1 MENSNEIVNNNSINE
16 VNFDSISNL
25 PSDSYNFLNNLA
37 INPVVL
43 VILIVV
49 ILFYFIL
56 FGTLKR
62 DDNSNISP
70 GTGSGFLEALIW
82 SLFIILLLVNGVSY
96 FFNTNV
102 FASIKNIFSNTP
114 ELNIVLEN
122 TNNSIDGS
130 VNPDAP
136 EEEKVFENP
145 LQKEVYHISDNKYN
159 YNEAKAVCKAFD
171 GELASYEQ
179 IEDAYEKGANWCSY
193 GWSADQLALFPT
205 NLKLWK
211 KLQKKESNKNAC
223 GRPGINGGY
232 IANPDIRFGVN
243 CYGNKPLIT
252 STERNLMKNSSITP
266 KTKKDIEFDNM
277 VKKFKYKLKDILVS
291 PFNSQNWNEK
301 YI

>member
-1 MENSNEIVNNNSINE
+1 MENSNKIVNNNSINE

-62 DDNSNISP
+62 DDNSNITP

-114 ELNIVLEN
+114 ELNIVL
-122 TNNSIDGS
+122 
-130 VNPDAP
+130 V
-136 EEEKVFENP
+136 
-145 LQKEVYHISDNKYN
+145 
-159 YNEAKAVCKAFD
+159 
-171 GELASYEQ
+171 
-179 IEDAYEKGANWCSY
+179 
-193 GWSADQLALFPT
+193 
-205 NLKLWK
+205 LKIYVI
-211 KLQKKESNKNAC
+211 KLM
-223 GRPGINGGY
+223 Y
-232 IANPDIRFGVN
+232 IFFW
-243 CYGNKPLIT
+243 L
-252 STERNLMKNSSITP
+252 
-266 KTKKDIEFDNM
+266 
-277 VKKFKYKLKDILVS
+277 
-291 PFNSQNWNEK
+291 
-301 YI
+301 

>member
-1 MENSNEIVNNNSINE
+1 MKNSNEIVNNNSINE

-43 VILIVV
+43 VILIIV

-122 TNNSIDGS
+122 TNTDGS

-136 EEEKVFENP
+136 EQEKVFENP

-277 VKKFKYKLKDILVS
+277 VKKFKYKLKDIIVS
-291 PFNSQNWNEK
+291 PFNSENWNEK